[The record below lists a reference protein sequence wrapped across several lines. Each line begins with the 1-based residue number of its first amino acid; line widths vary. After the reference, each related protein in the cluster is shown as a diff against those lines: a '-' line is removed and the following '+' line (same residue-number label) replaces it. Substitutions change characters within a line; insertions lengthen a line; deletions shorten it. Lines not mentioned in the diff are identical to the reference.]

1 MSDRNRWQQS
11 AARESLHSK
20 SPPYG
25 RTSTQSGYGGRPT
38 HGRSSNQIQ
47 LSPVRE
53 APAQRLSNMAVINP
67 PAINSSN
74 RKRRYFHRGLLELY
88 GFYKKFK
95 ILKVGNSNVIL
106 VVSYTTQITW
116 SLSLRRFP
124 LLSLIGLWLISK
136 PLYSVFKYIHRL
148 AHQQHITVVTMIPK
162 I

>member
-106 VVSYTTQITW
+106 VAILHHPNHVVTFVAKIST
-116 SLSLRRFP
+116 
-124 LLSLIGLWLISK
+124 LISDWFVAN
-136 PLYSVFKYIHRL
+136 L
-148 AHQQHITVVTMIPK
+148 
-162 I
+162 